1 MTVTARRLGSSI
13 KRLQAPDGT
22 YDSTLVPIE
31 LLQAQIQQPVE
42 VTIGGTS
49 NRTFTLEGSAENP
62 VVRWMDQYP
71 IRVEADVAYSWVV
84 GTNTILNSD
93 GESTTLTNGTTG
105 VWYMYL
111 YLNDSDVATLVP
123 SKTAPKRSGGPN
135 QAGYYCHPGTGRD
148 RVYAY
153 VGFMLCDATTPTF
166 IKAIK
171 NGYVWRIV
179 NQAFDATTAW
189 ALIDTSLVVPA
200 TLGTRI
206 AGTLKTPDA
215 SAGYI
220 KIGPDSETDTV
231 MAAIEAINAT
241 DTVIAAHQQ
250 TVPFSWLPA
259 TDDGKIYGIEST
271 TGTVAKVNVGF
282 IEDVV

>member
-49 NRTFTLEGSAENP
+49 NRTFTLKGSAENP

-71 IRVEADVAYSWVV
+71 VRVEADVAYSWVV

-123 SKTAPKRSGGPN
+123 SKTAPKRAGGPH
-135 QAGYYCHPGTGRD
+135 QAGYYYHPGTGRD

-166 IKAIK
+166 IAATKR
-171 NGYVWRIV
+171 GYQYSIAA
-179 NQAFDATTAW
+179 QAVAVTTAW
-189 ALIDTSLVVPA
+189 AAIDFSLVAPA
-200 TLGTRI
+200 HQGVEVS
-206 AGTLKTPDA
+206 GTLKTSTA
-215 SAGYI
+215 STGSVAVGTSSVASQ
-220 KIGPDSETDTV
+220 GAHT
-231 MAAIEAINAT
+231 AINGT
-241 DTVIAAHQQ
+241 DAAQTAL
-250 TVPFSWLPA
+250 TVPYPLIPTGS
-259 TDDGKIYGIEST
+259 DGNVYGIK
-271 TGTVAKVNVGF
+271 TGADTANLAR
-282 IEDVV
+282 IAITRIRDVV